1 MPNPSLEI
9 THLAVPEDVAVFA
22 LAVIQ
27 NRVMKSISRGIAR
40 SSILDTISRD
50 AGIYFGLITVS
61 HFLGLVMYLAARVRF
76 SALVF
81 EFDRC

>member
-1 MPNPSLEI
+1 
-9 THLAVPEDVAVFA
+9 
-22 LAVIQ
+22 
-27 NRVMKSISRGIAR
+27 MKSISRGIAR